1 MRPHFQSPIFGFFG
15 REYHEDILFFSLAH
29 QQEPTYNKEE
39 NSTLYLFH
47 HPRFF
52 SLSKLFV
59 FLKKSFQS
67 VFFFSRHMNLYVGK
81 CVMYVGIHSI
91 KCCLTKTPQHFR
103 TVKRTKEKKQ
113 KTAMIQVTASL

>member
-67 VFFFSRHMNLYVGK
+67 VFFFFQTHEFVCREMRDVCRNSFNQVLPDK
-81 CVMYVGIHSI
+81 DS
-91 KCCLTKTPQHFR
+91 
-103 TVKRTKEKKQ
+103 
-113 KTAMIQVTASL
+113 TAF